1 MEEFSFPTI
10 VENQKP
16 IFQLPFPTSG
26 TLLFSSKPSTNST
39 RRSFS
44 LVEGAFDVANH
55 SLTDKDFK
63 PSSPA
68 LSDYGSGGG
77 NYLLEDEE
85 RMDKLW
91 EDFNDD
97 FFCASPDRDRSGV
110 QMMSRRRTERIVR
123 PTGAASSVGAAA
135 VADAGCLKKRASN
148 SIQKA
153 WLRCDAKG
161 VEEAVHCSE
170 NSSVFI
176 QEENTIPVA
185 RLLYQKRVIDK

>member
-26 TLLFSSKPSTNST
+26 TLLFSSKPSTNNT

-44 LVEGAFDVANH
+44 LVEGAFDVTNH
-55 SLTDKDFK
+55 SLIDKDFK

-77 NYLLEDEE
+77 NHLLEDEE

-110 QMMSRRRTERIVR
+110 QMMSRRLVGGVQRGLSVQLERHRALELQLLPTLGASKSVR
-123 PTGAASSVGAAA
+123 AIRYKRPSLGVMLRA
-135 VADAGCLKKRASN
+135 LKKLFIVQRTH
-148 SIQKA
+148 Q
-153 WLRCDAKG
+153 
-161 VEEAVHCSE
+161 
-170 NSSVFI
+170 SSSKRRT
-176 QEENTIPVA
+176 Q
-185 RLLYQKRVIDK
+185 YQ